1 MFAWR
6 IQRVRGNGNLREIVV
21 PGLNLER
28 ALTAAGYDLSGI
40 VKARRC
46 LDYDGLATKISLE
59 AQMIFL
65 MKLLPYYISGIPDQS
80 AQLFRTYTP
89 IRKMSKRHP
98 TALDINYSLSERL
111 EALRFNPIV
120 VAVIRAGEQSGEITS
135 VIKQA
140 VSNLQKEMEMNKKAR
155 KGIVGGLLLF
165 VASAVILLGVSA
177 GTSGALDSVIEAGII
192 KQRNFAGLI
201 LSALGDYAHDYL
213 WSLPLVIVLATGAV
227 FRYGDYLRHLWP
239 VSVFDTYLKTLR
251 SIRLVS
257 VWLILERAG
266 LNIEHDEQL
275 LATTIGTSLA
285 MRISVQRKA
294 GETFGDLLSSRYFS
308 SSLKECCAGISV
320 LGVSEKIHLLEQIA
334 QMLDIERAQLATAI
348 SRTFYIIGMVV
359 AMTAIALILSG
370 ILLPIYASGLEG
382 VRL

>member
-6 IQRVRGNGNLREIVV
+6 IQRVRGNGSLHETVI

-28 ALTAAGYDLSGI
+28 ALATAGYDLSVI
-40 VKARRC
+40 VKAERC
-46 LDYDGLATKISLE
+46 LHYDGLAAKISPP

-80 AQLFRTYTP
+80 ARLFRTYTP
-89 IRKMSKRHP
+89 IRRMSKSHP
-98 TALDINYSLSERL
+98 TALDINSSLSERL
-111 EALRFNPIV
+111 EALRFNPVV
-120 VAVIRAGEQSGEITS
+120 VAVIRAGEQSGEIAT

-165 VASAVILLGVSA
+165 VASVVILLGVSA
-177 GTSGALDSVIEAGII
+177 TTSGALDSVIEAGII
-192 KQRNFAGLI
+192 KQHNFAGLI
-201 LSALGDYAHDYL
+201 LNALGDYARNYL
-213 WSLPLVIVLATGAV
+213 WSLPLIAVLATGAV
-227 FRYGDYLRHLWP
+227 FRYGDYLKNLWP
-239 VSVFDTYLKTLR
+239 ISVFNTYLKTLR
-251 SIRLVS
+251 SIRLVL

-275 LATTIGTSLA
+275 LATAIGTSLA
-285 MRISVQRKA
+285 TRISVQRKS
-294 GETFGDLLSSRYFS
+294 GETFGDLLGSRYFS
-308 SSLKECCAGISV
+308 SSLEECCAGISA
-320 LGVSEKIHLLEQIA
+320 LGVSDKIHLLEQIA
-334 QMLDIERAQLATAI
+334 QMLDVERAQLATTI

-370 ILLPIYASGLEG
+370 ILLPIYASGLGG

>member
-6 IQRVRGNGNLREIVV
+6 IQLLRGNGSVREIVV
-21 PGLNLER
+21 SGLNLNR
-28 ALTAAGYDLSGI
+28 ALTTAGYDLSSI
-40 VKARRC
+40 VKAERC
-46 LDYDGLATKISLE
+46 LDYDRLAAKISLE
-59 AQMIFL
+59 SQMVFL
-65 MKLLPYYISGIPDQS
+65 MKLLPYYISGIPDRS

-89 IRKMSKRHP
+89 IRRMSKRDP
-98 TALDINYSLSERL
+98 TALDVNSSLSERL

-120 VAVIRAGEQSGEITS
+120 VAVIRAGEQSGEIAA

-140 VSNLQKEMEMNKKAR
+140 ISNLQKEIEMNKKAR

-165 VASAVILLGVSA
+165 VASVAILLGVSA
-177 GTSGALDSVIEAGII
+177 GTSEALDSVIEAGII
-192 KQRNFAGLI
+192 EQRNFAGWI
-201 LSALGDYAHDYL
+201 LSALGDYARNYL
-213 WSLPLVIVLATGAV
+213 WSLPLIAILVTGAMI
-227 FRYGDYLRHLWP
+227 RYGDYLRQLWP
-239 VSVFDTYLKTLR
+239 ISVFNTYLKTLR

-275 LATTIGTSLA
+275 LATAIGTSLA
-285 MRISVQRKA
+285 TRISMQRKT

-308 SSLKECCAGISV
+308 SSLEECCMNIST
-320 LGVSEKIHLLEQIA
+320 LGVSDKIHLLEQIT

-359 AMTAIALILSG
+359 AMTSIALILSG
-370 ILLPIYASGLEG
+370 ILLPIYASGLGG
-382 VRL
+382 VQL